1 MFKKIR
7 QILDV
12 RKKIKQIW
20 YVKNSDNILDVRNA
34 RQIWEEGKI
43 RDILERIKIKSDTFR
58 DDTPKKS
65 PKILCTKFRQN
76 IAMVV

>member
-43 RDILERIKIKSDTFR
+43 RDILEMIKIKSDTF
-58 DDTPKKS
+58 
-65 PKILCTKFRQN
+65 
-76 IAMVV
+76 